1 MKQHDNDLGIAWRRV
16 QDRIISSPLQ
26 WITMS
31 GETRKRRNREWSQG
45 ETRVTCRPSRVMCQH
60 CDSGDEIS
68 ETSTV
73 PHGKKIEHCSPS
85 SLGVRA
91 RRSLKKGV
99 FFAFFA
105 FFHFSFLFLIFVHF
119 YDQKMIFLGN

>member
-1 MKQHDNDLGIAWRRV
+1 MKQHDDDLGIAWRRV

-31 GETRKRRNREWSQG
+31 RETRKRRNREWSQG

-60 CDSGDEIS
+60 CDSGDEVS

-73 PHGKKIEHCSPS
+73 PYFNDYAWPNEEKNQNFLSVRASILDPCSPV
-85 SLGVRA
+85 LNG
-91 RRSLKKGV
+91 
-99 FFAFFA
+99 
-105 FFHFSFLFLIFVHF
+105 FLLT
-119 YDQKMIFLGN
+119 